1 MLIDTILIIAFGF
14 CHIGIEIESMYAD
27 EDKNAFLS
35 QFGESF
41 EDQMSRVSVRS
52 SVIELVQVVC
62 LDAANNQQ
70 AKLEQVF
77 SSLWCDTL
85 PTQVI
90 AT

>member
-1 MLIDTILIIAFGF
+1 MESILIIAFGF
-14 CHIGIEIESMYAD
+14 CHIGKEIESMYAD
-27 EDKNAFLS
+27 EDKNSFLS
-35 QFGESF
+35 QVGESF

-52 SVIELVQVVC
+52 SVIELVQVVF

-85 PTQVI
+85 PKQVI